1 MYYIFF
7 YWYNKYKMFIDYI
20 YLCLIISIL
29 FFIIFIIYLSYE
41 YRNIEC
47 FNVPNINSLSSIKGN
62 LLDTQNLTLNFINE
76 YKNLNNEINNR
87 NISRDN
93 IKNIELY
100 QKTQKNVSDSDK
112 LKELNKNMITQDTN
126 NNYPMDKLIKTIK
139 SKYNAQY
146 LSTFSNDMLKYGIL
160 ANDKCITV
168 NGLCKDEFC
177 LLECQNNLYTSD
189 SQKFNTKRITNNKEA
204 ASVMNVNID
213 KISDKNIYPYNI
225 FKSVVNDNCLTISN
239 DGITIET
246 CNLNNIKQQWD
257 ISPDENLCVLE

>member
-1 MYYIFF
+1 
-7 YWYNKYKMFIDYI
+7 MFIDYI
-20 YLCLIISIL
+20 YLSLIIIIL
-29 FFIIFIIYLSYE
+29 FFIIFLIYLSYE

-47 FNVPNINSLSSIKGN
+47 FNVPIVNSLSSIKGN
-62 LLDTQNLTLNFINE
+62 ILDTNNLSLDFDSE

-100 QKTQKNVSDSDK
+100 KKTQKNFLDSEK
-112 LKELNKNMITQDTN
+112 LKELNKTINTTNIN
-126 NNYPMDKLIKTIK
+126 NNYQFTDKLIKTIK

-146 LSTFSNDMLKYGIL
+146 LSTFSNDMKNYGIL
-160 ANDKCITV
+160 ANDKCLTV

-189 SQKFNTKRITNNKEA
+189 SQKFTTKRITNNKEA
-204 ASVMNVNID
+204 ANEMNVNID
-213 KISDKNIYPYNI
+213 RISEKNIYPYNI
-225 FKSVVNDNCLTISN
+225 FKSSVNDNCLTISN
-239 DGITIET
+239 DGVTIER
-246 CNLNNIKQQWD
+246 CNLNNIKQQWE

>member
-1 MYYIFF
+1 
-7 YWYNKYKMFIDYI
+7 MFIDYI
-20 YLCLIISIL
+20 YLSLIIIIL
-29 FFIIFIIYLSYE
+29 LFIIFLIYLSYE

-47 FNVPNINSLSSIKGN
+47 FEVPIVNSLSSIKGN
-62 LLDTQNLTLNFINE
+62 ILDTNNLSLNFDSE

-100 QKTQKNVSDSDK
+100 KKTQKNFLDSEK
-112 LKELNKNMITQDTN
+112 LKELNKNINTPNIN
-126 NNYPMDKLIKTIK
+126 NNYQNIDILIKTIK

-146 LSTFSNDMLKYGIL
+146 LSTFSNDMKKYGIL

-177 LLECQNNLYTSD
+177 LLDCQNNLYTSD
-189 SQKFNTKRITNNKEA
+189 SQKFSTKRINNNKEA
-204 ASVMNVNID
+204 ANEMNVSVD
-213 KISDKNIYPYNI
+213 KISEKNIYPYNI
-225 FKSVVNDNCLTISN
+225 FKSNINDNCLTISN
-239 DGITIET
+239 DGITIEN
-246 CNLNNIKQQWD
+246 CNLNNIRQQWE